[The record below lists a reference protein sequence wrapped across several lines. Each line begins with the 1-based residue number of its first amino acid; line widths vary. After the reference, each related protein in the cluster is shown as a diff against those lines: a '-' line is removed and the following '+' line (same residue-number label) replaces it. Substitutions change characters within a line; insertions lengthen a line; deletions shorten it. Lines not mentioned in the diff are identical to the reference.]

1 MDPKI
6 LDDLAK
12 KLADSVPGG
21 IRELQSDM
29 EKNFHAVL
37 QSAFNRMNLVTREEF
52 EVQAA
57 LLERTRTKLDKL
69 SEQVANMEQNSSIG
83 VESPAAAMGT
93 KAEK

>member
-21 IRELQSDM
+21 LKDLQSDM

-52 EVQAA
+52 EVQTA
-57 LLERTRTKLDKL
+57 LLERTRTKLDELAK
-69 SEQVANMEQNSSIG
+69 QVANMEQNNKDSGGS
-83 VESPAAAMGT
+83 
-93 KAEK
+93 